1 MSFRVTAVGE
11 QTSLAD
17 RKRRAGQRLVIG
29 LASTAV
35 DAEFKALVKRIQPAG
50 FILFARNVEEPAQVI
65 ELNRELSSLLPQ
77 ALPPLLTVDQEGGR
91 VQRIREGAT
100 KFPPLRWLGN
110 TQNAELTREHAR
122 FLAAE
127 VAALGFH
134 LNWAP
139 VADVDS
145 NPKNPVI
152 GDRSFGRDPQQV
164 AQQVATWIQATQAAG
179 IIACAKH
186 FPGHGDTSVDS
197 HLDLPVVEKEAPEL
211 EEVELAPFRGA
222 IRAGVAAIMT
232 AHVVYP
238 EWDEHHPATMSSKIL
253 RGILREKLGFKGL
266 LVSDDM
272 EMKAVRGRYPLEEQ
286 LFKATRATVDIFL
299 CCESPDLQLEAY
311 ENLVH
316 LQESDPLYDQ
326 LMMDSDRRLLTV
338 RERFLKSPPQ
348 RDPQLLGASAHT
360 NLALKIRA
368 LGES

>member
-1 MSFRVTAVGE
+1 MTLRVTALGE
-11 QTSLAD
+11 QTTLAD
-17 RKRRAGQRLVIG
+17 RKRRSGQRLVIG
-29 LASTAV
+29 LASTSI
-35 DAEFKALVKRIQPAG
+35 DEDFKSLVKTIQPAG

-65 ELNRELSSLLPQ
+65 ELNKELASLLPKD
-77 ALPPLLTVDQEGGR
+77 LPALLTVDQEGGR
-91 VQRIREGAT
+91 VQRIRDGAT
-100 KFPPLRWLGN
+100 RFPPMRWLGN
-110 TQNAELTREHAR
+110 TRDPQLTREHAR

-152 GDRSFGRDPQQV
+152 GDRSFGRDPRQV
-164 AQQVATWIQATQAAG
+164 TEQVATWIEATQNAG

-197 HLDLPVVEKEAPEL
+197 HLDLPIVEKEAPEL

-222 IRAGVAAIMT
+222 IHAGVAAIMT

-238 EWDEHHPATMSSKIL
+238 EWDEVHPATMSSTIL
-253 RGILREKLGFKGL
+253 RGILRERMGFSGL

-272 EMKAVRGRYPLEEQ
+272 EMKAVRGRFPLEEQ
-286 LFKATRATVDIFL
+286 LSKATRATVDLFL
-299 CCESPDLQLEAY
+299 CCESPELQLEAY
-311 ENLVH
+311 ENLIH
-316 LQESDPLYDQ
+316 LQESDPVYDR
-326 LMMDSDRRLLTV
+326 LMMDSDRRLLAV
-338 RERFLKSPPQ
+338 RERFLKTPPQ
-348 RDPQLLGASAHT
+348 RDPSLLGASAHT

>member
-1 MSFRVTAVGE
+1 VSARVTAVGE
-11 QTSLAD
+11 QTSLSD
-17 RKRRAGQRLVIG
+17 RKRRSGQRLVIG
-29 LASTAV
+29 LASTSV
-35 DAEFKALVKRIQPAG
+35 DADFKSLVKRIQPAG

-91 VQRIREGAT
+91 VQRVREGAT

-110 TQNAELTREHAR
+110 TQDSDLTREHAR

-164 AQQVATWIQATQAAG
+164 SQQVATWIQATQAAG

-211 EEVELAPFRGA
+211 EEVELAPFRSA
-222 IRAGVAAIMT
+222 IQAGVAAIMT

-253 RGILREKLGFKGL
+253 RGILRERLGFKGL

-286 LFKATRATVDIFL
+286 LSKATRATVDMFL

-316 LQESDPLYDQ
+316 LQESDPLYDR
-326 LMMDSDRRLLTV
+326 LMMDSDRRLLAV

-348 RDPQLLGASAHT
+348 RDPLLLGASAHT